1 MVRSDV
7 YRLVKRFL
15 YIKRSG
21 DMIPMVILQMED
33 SDDRKFMSELYT
45 KYIRLMYYIAKK
57 WTSQL
62 EEQEDIVQEALMKL
76 VEKVG
81 RLRELDEPRR
91 ANYISHTVRNTAIKH
106 LEKKSRESRTLLDV
120 DISQLNCA
128 YSDEYFS
135 LDEQFIQ
142 KEWRE
147 EFRRIWEQLPER
159 EKLLLEGKYIFCESN
174 EEIAQWMNCRPSSVR
189 MALTRA
195 RRMVLQ
201 KLMRGEDDAESKS
214 NTGAV

>member
-1 MVRSDV
+1 MLPLVISQMEDMHDRQFMSDV
-7 YRLVKRFL
+7 Y
-15 YIKRSG
+15 
-21 DMIPMVILQMED
+21 D
-33 SDDRKFMSELYT
+33 KFV
-45 KYIRLMYYIAKK
+45 RLMYYIARK
-57 WTSQL
+57 WTKQPM
-62 EEQEDIVQEALMKL
+62 EQEEIVQEALVKL

-91 ANYISHTVRNTAIKH
+91 ANYISHTVRNTAIKY
-106 LEKKSRESRTLLDV
+106 LEKKSRESRALLDM

-128 YSDEYFS
+128 CSDEYFS

-147 EFRRIWEQLPER
+147 EFRRIWDQLPER
-159 EKLLLEGKYIFCESN
+159 ERLLLEGKYIFGESN
-174 EEIAQWMNCRPSSVR
+174 EEIAQWMNCRPASVR

-195 RRMVLQ
+195 RRMIL
-201 KLMRGEDDAESKS
+201 KELTRGEDNAKSQS

>member
-1 MVRSDV
+1 
-7 YRLVKRFL
+7 
-15 YIKRSG
+15 
-21 DMIPMVILQMED
+21 MIPMMILQMED
-33 SDDRKFMSELYT
+33 SDDRTFMSELYT

-57 WTSQL
+57 WTSKL

-106 LEKKSRESRTLLDV
+106 LEKKSRESRILLDM
-120 DISQLNCA
+120 DISQLNYAC
-128 YSDEYFS
+128 SDEYFS

-142 KEWRE
+142 KEWRA

-159 EKLLLEGKYIFCESN
+159 EKLLLEGKYIFGESN
-174 EEIAQWMNCRPSSVR
+174 EEIAQWMNCRPASVR

-201 KLMRGEDDAESKS
+201 KLMRGEEDAESKS
-214 NTGAV
+214 NSGAV